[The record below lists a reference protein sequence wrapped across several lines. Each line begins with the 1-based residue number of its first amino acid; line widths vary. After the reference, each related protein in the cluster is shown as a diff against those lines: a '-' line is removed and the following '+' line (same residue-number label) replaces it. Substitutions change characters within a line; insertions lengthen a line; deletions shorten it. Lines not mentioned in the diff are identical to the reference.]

1 MNLLQFIKK
10 FPDESSCKSHFIESR
25 KRQGIVC
32 KKCNNKDYY
41 WLQSKEQFQ
50 CKACSFRT
58 TLRSGTILQSSKL
71 PYKYWYVVAH
81 LMSSTKKG
89 FSAHEVQR
97 QLGHNRYEPIW
108 LMMRKVRSAM
118 GNAERSSVLKG
129 MVEMDEAYISTH
141 TPKKLKERLK
151 RGKGSQKK
159 QKIMVMAESFPLEN
173 NKGIT
178 SKFCG
183 QFSMQVNKSEL
194 KDAVN
199 EMVSK
204 TINSKTIL
212 FTDMAKSY
220 VDLNKIVDTHIMEK
234 SSVSWDSTLQW
245 SHIAIANLKRNL
257 LGVYHFV
264 KNEYLQ
270 GYLDEFCYKLNR
282 RKQKDL
288 FQNLIFDLI

>member
-1 MNLLQFIKK
+1 MNLLEFIKK
-10 FPDESSCKSHFIESR
+10 FPDENSCKSHFLESR
-25 KRQGIVC
+25 KQQGLVC
-32 KKCNNKDYY
+32 KKCLHTEHY
-41 WLQSKEQFQ
+41 WLKGKEQFQ
-50 CKACSFRT
+50 CKSCGFRT

-108 LMMRKVRSAM
+108 LMMRKIRTAM
-118 GNAERSSVLKG
+118 GKAEQNTTLKG
-129 MVEMDEAYISTH
+129 MVEMDEAYISTY
-141 TPKKLKERLK
+141 TPRKIKERLK

-173 NKGIT
+173 HKGLA
-178 SKFCG
+178 SRFCG

-194 KDAVN
+194 KEAVN

-220 VDLNKIVDTHIMEK
+220 VDLNKIVETHIMEK

>member
-10 FPDESSCKSHFIESR
+10 FPNEISCKTHFIESR

-32 KKCNNKDYY
+32 KKCSNTQHY
-41 WLQSKEQFQ
+41 WLQGKEQFQ
-50 CKACSFRT
+50 CKSCKFRS

-71 PYKYWYVVAH
+71 PFKYWYVATH

-108 LMMRKVRSAM
+108 LMMGKIRTAM
-118 GNAERSSVLKG
+118 GKSERNNILKG

-141 TPKKLKERLK
+141 TSKQTKKCLK

-159 QKIMVMAESFPLEN
+159 QKIIVMAESFPLEN
-173 NKGIT
+173 NKGLV
-178 SKFCG
+178 SRFCG
-183 QFSMQVNKSEL
+183 QFSMQVNKSEF
-194 KDAVN
+194 KQAVN

-234 SSVSWDSTLQW
+234 SSISWDSTLQW